1 MKTLFGPKFILI
13 TIMLLIAGSWN
24 LNAQVT
30 SRLPRSTPENEGVS
44 TEGIL
49 DFLTAVDSGNVELHS
64 FMFIRH
70 GKVIA
75 EGWWSPY
82 GPDYKHI
89 MFSASKTF
97 TATAI
102 GLAQNEGFLK
112 ITDRIVSYF
121 PSSLPDTL
129 SDYMK
134 GMTIENLLTM
144 SVGQDPAPMPF
155 GTTDWIKDFLALVP
169 VYQPG
174 TVFKYNNMATVILS
188 AVLQEATGQTV
199 FDFLKPRIFN
209 PLSIR
214 GIDWENSPGG
224 YNMGATGLRLRTED
238 MAKFGQLLLQGGMW
252 NGKQLI
258 PKEWVATATSFKIQ
272 SNDPGNPRLKANNDW
287 EWGYCYQMWRGRN
300 NTVRLDGA
308 AGQFVVLIPDKD
320 AIVVMTGG
328 TTFSQLQLDLVHNY
342 LIPAIRSDKPLPAD
356 EQLYSTLQQKEKGL
370 ILKPASAATVR
381 SEMESKISGKEFML
395 GNNDLAMQS
404 VYFTFNN
411 AVCDMAIKRNG
422 NITVLK
428 AGADNWK
435 MTNADLS
442 FLIVPSLPGIV
453 RTIDANYTVPLSTV
467 RVGAR
472 YRWTDGNTLEI
483 IARPVEESIGSRVYT
498 LKFSDTGRTITLT
511 MQERIEGMAMP
522 FETPREVRISGTIV
536 QL

>member
-1 MKTLFGPKFILI
+1 MKTLFGPKLILI

-44 TEGIL
+44 TAGIL

-82 GPDYKHI
+82 SPDYKHI
-89 MFSASKTF
+89 LFSASKTF

-102 GLAQNEGFLK
+102 GLAQAEGLLK
-112 ITDRIVSYF
+112 VTDRVTSFF
-121 PSSLPDTL
+121 PYSLPDTI

-134 GMTIENLLTM
+134 GMTIANLLSM
-144 SVGQDPAPMPF
+144 SVGQDPVLMTS
-155 GTTDWIKDFLALVP
+155 GNGNWIRDFFAAAP

-174 TVFKYNNMATVILS
+174 TVFKYNNMATFMLS
-188 AVLQEATGQTV
+188 ATVQQVTGKTV
-199 FDFLKPRIFN
+199 FEFLNPRIFT
-209 PLSIR
+209 PLDIH
-214 GIDWENSPGG
+214 GIDWENSPQGI
-224 YNMGATGLRLRTED
+224 NMGATGLRLRTED

-272 SNDPGNPRLKANNDW
+272 SNDPGNTRPKANNDW

-308 AGQFVVLIPDKD
+308 AGQYVVLIPDHD
-320 AIVVMTGG
+320 AVVVMTGG
-328 TTFSQLQLDLVHNY
+328 TMFAQLELDLINNY
-342 LIPAIRSDKPLPAD
+342 LIPAIKSDKPLPAD
-356 EQLYSTLQQKEKGL
+356 AQLYSVLQQKEKGL
-370 ILKPASAATVR
+370 SLKPAAAASVR
-381 SEMESKISGKEFML
+381 SEMEAKISGKEFML

-483 IARPVEESIGSRVYT
+483 IARPVEETVGSNVYT
-498 LKFSDTGRTITLT
+498 FKFSEARGNISFT
-511 MQERIEGMAMP
+511 MQQRTEGMAMP
-522 FETPREVRISGTIV
+522 FSTPQQIQITGTLV
-536 QL
+536 KL